1 MRKTIA
7 TPLALLLTAACAAGA
22 SLAQTDPAAPPPAPS
37 PPDPPITATGPRG
50 PVDPVGLVPYNVLG
64 GDDGDAT
71 SAPAGTPDAART
83 ETAKSSFNPMIS
95 VIFDGLF
102 YRDDAGGSGSE
113 LLSEADGFHLHGADD
128 GHSHGATEEGF
139 SLRETELTFSGS
151 VDPYFDLWAIFAI
164 SDEGL
169 EVEEVYAQ
177 TGKFI
182 PGFQLK
188 VGQFYS
194 GIGYQNAQHP
204 HQWSFVNQSLPYELI
219 FGGALNEAGVQLN
232 WLPKL
237 PFYLRLG
244 VEAAQGENPGVAS
257 YFGSDDDHPW
267 FEDQAG
273 PRLYTGF
280 VKVAPDLGYSSAL
293 QLGAFY
299 GTGRA
304 HQELHDEDEDGVID
318 EAFQGTTD
326 FWGLDVVY
334 KYDSPRE
341 YGQGDLTLQGE
352 YIARGRDL
360 DLVAEGGVAVDPE
373 PIEFDQDAY
382 YVQAVY
388 GFAPRWNF
396 GARYDRA
403 GSTNEVSGGD
413 ESGSFGSTSRWS
425 GAVTFD
431 PTEFSRVRV
440 QYDRSQVAVDGE
452 TVDVNAWYLQLQL
465 SLGAHGAHK
474 F

>member
-1 MRKTIA
+1 MPKTIA
-7 TPLALLLTAACAAGA
+7 TPLALLIAAACAAGA
-22 SLAQTDPAAPPPAPS
+22 SLAQTEPAEPPPVPATPATPPAAVS
-37 PPDPPITATGPRG
+37 PPSTATGPRG
-50 PVDPVGLVPYNVLG
+50 PLDPVGLVPYNVLG
-64 GDDGDAT
+64 DDT
-71 SAPAGTPDAART
+71 KT

-102 YRDDAGGSGSE
+102 YRDSVDGAGSD
-113 LLSEADGFHLHGADD
+113 LLSEADGFHRHGTED
-128 GHSHGATEEGF
+128 GHSHGTTEEGF
-139 SLRETELTFSGS
+139 SLREVELTFSGS

-164 SDEGL
+164 SEEGL

-188 VGQFYS
+188 AGQFYS
-194 GIGYQNAQHP
+194 GIGYENSQHP

-219 FGGALNEAGVQLN
+219 FDGALNEVGLQLN
-232 WLPKL
+232 WLPAL

-244 VEAAQGENPGVAS
+244 VEAVQGENPGVAS
-257 YFGSDDDHPW
+257 YYGGGDENPW
-267 FEDQAG
+267 FEDAAG
-273 PRLYTGF
+273 PRLFNAF
-280 VKVAPDLGYSSAL
+280 VKVAPNLGYSSAL
-293 QLGAFY
+293 QVGGFY
-299 GTGRA
+299 GTGRT
-304 HQELHDEDEDGVID
+304 HQELHDEDDDGVID

-334 KYDSPRE
+334 RYDSPRE

-360 DLVAEGGVAVDPE
+360 DLVAEAGEAIDPV
-373 PIEFDQDAY
+373 PYTFDQDAY
-382 YVQAVY
+382 YVQGVY
-388 GFAPRWNF
+388 GFAPRWTF

-403 GSTNEVSGGD
+403 GSTNEQSGGD
-413 ESGSFGSTSRWS
+413 ESESFGSTSRWS

-440 QYDRSQVAVDGE
+440 QYDRSQVAVDGGPQ
-452 TVDVNAWYLQLQL
+452 DVNAWYVQLQL